1 MGNFRVIVGNIG
13 TVYDGASKR
22 DAIREYNEYVDISLS
37 GYGRAGGE
45 AVTLIAP
52 CGEDLKN
59 MRPVRIDIELTD
71 TFSGEANYSWVR
83 RETIICDNGLSD
95 LAIMRRIKAAIG
107 LTGTRCRV
115 CKQHGDL
122 WEIRPQGLLQ
132 VCFAHFTDPAYCE

>member
-1 MGNFRVIVGNIG
+1 MGNFQVIVGNIG
-13 TVYDGASKR
+13 TVYYGASKR

-37 GYGRAGGE
+37 GYGRAAGE
-45 AVTLIAP
+45 TVTLISP

-59 MRPVRIDIELTD
+59 IWPVSIDIELTD

-95 LAIMRRIKAAIG
+95 LAIMRRIKSAIG

-115 CKQHGDL
+115 YKHGDQ
-122 WEIRPQGLLQ
+122 WEIRPHGLLQ
-132 VCFAHFTDPAYCE
+132 ICFAHFTDPAYCE